1 MHLTILFLRLDVIR
15 KNSNRFTVAK
25 VNIEIVNYHNH
36 QIFFWSMF
44 YTERIRQICRRV
56 SEHLS
61 VGSRDPSPVCH
72 VVL

>member
-1 MHLTILFLRLDVIR
+1 MHLTILFLRLDVMR
-15 KNSNRFTVAK
+15 KNSNRFTVGK

-36 QIFFWSMF
+36 QIFFWSML

-61 VGSRDPSPVCH
+61 VRSRDPSPVCH
-72 VVL
+72 VVP